1 MSAALLRAST
11 GCVHAPS
18 QDAILK
24 CSHASRALSGLREAT
39 ASVPQWNDHVGLD
52 VGVVTRRNEFGNA
65 NAALKATTQRRAS
78 PNDPAL
84 RSNAK
89 GEADGSGGAG
99 GQLHTA
105 TKMPE
110 KSDYVSQ

>member
-1 MSAALLRAST
+1 MLNLSRPLRGSVPVRDPELLARLA
-11 GCVHAPS
+11 
-18 QDAILK
+18 
-24 CSHASRALSGLREAT
+24 RALWLREAT

-52 VGVVTRRNEFGNA
+52 VAVVTRRNEFGNA
-65 NAALKATTQRRAS
+65 NALKATTQRRAS

-84 RSNAK
+84 RGNAK

-99 GQLHTA
+99 GQLHSA
-105 TKMPE
+105 TKIRE